1 MSVAKTALQLWTV
14 RELAMQDYA
23 GTLSE
28 VVKIGYSAVEQVHA
42 FGYGGRSAGEVKN
55 LMSDLG
61 LETAAAHVEL
71 KEWEADAQ
79 RILDFYDELG
89 VRYLVVSWL
98 EPERRESKDAYLNVI
113 ESLKPI
119 AAACKQRGKQLVYHH
134 HDFEFEQ
141 YDGRTALDLLCRSV
155 GEEKLLIEADVHWV
169 YRGGAD
175 PAEFIKAL
183 GKRCPL
189 VHLKDFHPAGLGIT
203 DHGDVRAYT
212 ELGTGSLNIPSIIEA
227 AEFADW
233 LIVEQDFCKMPP
245 LESAK
250 LSLDYLKEITGS

>member
-14 RELAMQDYA
+14 RDLAMQDYA
-23 GTLSE
+23 GTLAE
-28 VVKIGYSAVEQVHA
+28 VAKIGFNAVEQVHG
-42 FGYGGRSAGEVKN
+42 FGYGGRSAGEVKI

-61 LETAAAHVEL
+61 LETAATHIEL
-71 KEWEADAQ
+71 KAWEADAE

-113 ESLKPI
+113 ESLKPV
-119 AAACKQRGKQLVYHH
+119 AAACEQRGKQLVYHH
-134 HDFEFEQ
+134 HDFEFVK
-141 YDGRTALDLLCRSV
+141 YDGRTALELLCQSV
-155 GEEKLLIEADVHWV
+155 GEEKLFVEADVHWV

-175 PAEFIKAL
+175 PATFIKSL

-189 VHLKDFHPAGLGIT
+189 VHLKDFHPAGTGIT
-203 DHGDVRAYT
+203 DHEDVRAYT
-212 ELGTGSLNIPSIIEA
+212 ELGTGILDIPSIIEA
-227 AEFADW
+227 AKFADW
-233 LIVEQDFCKMPP
+233 LIVEQDFCKIPP

-250 LSLDYLKEITGS
+250 LSLDYLRESAGR